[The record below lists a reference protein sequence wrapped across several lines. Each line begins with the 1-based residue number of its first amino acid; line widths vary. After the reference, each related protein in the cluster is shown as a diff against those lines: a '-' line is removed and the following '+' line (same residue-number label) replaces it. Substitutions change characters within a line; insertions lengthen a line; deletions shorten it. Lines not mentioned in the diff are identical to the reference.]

1 MFIRI
6 SIYLIA
12 SILLGCAGDLDDQI
26 TKQDFNED
34 GTVESNESVRVSP
47 KVEDEVDEPISAKAS
62 EVAKENLKSLQATN
76 PEVLLKSET
85 LIAPE
90 VRPHSDEPKNSLEK
104 GKELVAD
111 KVSVVEKLFE
121 PKVLPSVESMPAE
134 KKIELSY
141 PSPSSESP
149 SQESGKRARLH
160 RGMPA
165 LNLWYLK

>member
-1 MFIRI
+1 MFLRVTF
-6 SIYLIA
+6 YLIA
-12 SILLGCAGDLDDQI
+12 SILLGCSGDLDDQI
-26 TKQDFNED
+26 KKQDLTE
-34 GTVESNESVRVSP
+34 GETVDSNDSVRVSP
-47 KVEDEVDEPISAKAS
+47 KVEDEEDEPISEKAS

-76 PEVLLKSET
+76 PKVLLKSET
-85 LIAPE
+85 LTAPE
-90 VRPHSDEPKNSLEK
+90 VRPHSDELKNSLEE

>member
-1 MFIRI
+1 MFIRV
-6 SIYLIA
+6 SLYLIA

-90 VRPHSDEPKNSLEK
+90 VRPHSDEPKNSLEE

-121 PKVLPSVESMPAE
+121 PKVLPYVESMPAE

-149 SQESGKRARLH
+149 SEESGKRARLH